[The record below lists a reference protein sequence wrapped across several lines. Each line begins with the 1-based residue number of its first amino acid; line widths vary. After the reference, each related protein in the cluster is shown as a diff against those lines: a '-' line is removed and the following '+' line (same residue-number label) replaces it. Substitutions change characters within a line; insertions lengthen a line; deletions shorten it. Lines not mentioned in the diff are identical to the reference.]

1 MIYHLKNAA
10 TKSFSATINKTCQ
23 KYNGEFYMR
32 KMIFHSIE
40 SLSLNQ
46 SQSTH
51 APTLCD
57 YFSSSTSASDSDNL
71 VLTTSKA
78 ECKRRSRKRNRNAVF
93 TTLLG
98 RVAKNILRFKGT
110 RNYCFKTVGYCSRT
124 KVKGAVSRNSAK
136 LRNYK
141 VTDTGGSEEK
151 IRVLPKGVEPI
162 ALLVTS
168 PDTLPWT

>member
-1 MIYHLKNAA
+1 MISAQDHQCCHLVTRHLRNFNSCLGDFLTQDIQYRCHVSSKQGEKYHTQGKYLQMIYHLKNAA
-10 TKSFSATINKTCQ
+10 TKTFQPLSTRLVRNIMVNFKP
-23 KYNGEFYMR
+23 GGYMR

-71 VLTTSKA
+71 ILTTSKA

-93 TTLLG
+93 T
-98 RVAKNILRFKGT
+98 R
-110 RNYCFKTVGYCSRT
+110 
-124 KVKGAVSRNSAK
+124 
-136 LRNYK
+136 
-141 VTDTGGSEEK
+141 
-151 IRVLPKGVEPI
+151 
-162 ALLVTS
+162 
-168 PDTLPWT
+168 

>member
-10 TKSFSATINKTCQ
+10 TKAFQPLSTRLVRNIMVNFKP
-23 KYNGEFYMR
+23 GGYMR

-71 VLTTSKA
+71 VLTASKA

-93 TTLLG
+93 T
-98 RVAKNILRFKGT
+98 R
-110 RNYCFKTVGYCSRT
+110 
-124 KVKGAVSRNSAK
+124 
-136 LRNYK
+136 
-141 VTDTGGSEEK
+141 
-151 IRVLPKGVEPI
+151 
-162 ALLVTS
+162 
-168 PDTLPWT
+168 